1 MYIDN
6 PFTTRNRSFST
17 LNNKKLVLGAKDE
30 LLLLESETKEIISI
44 SKEFKGRI
52 NCLIKLSNGS
62 IASGGKDNIIKI
74 WDIDKMQVI

>member
-17 LNNKKLVLGAKDE
+17 LNDKKLILGAKDE

-62 IASGGKDNIIKI
+62 IASGGKDNTIKI